1 MRKLNKKQNGI
12 TLIALIVTI
21 IVLIVLAGVSIN
33 LVAGSDGILK
43 KATTA
48 VDKNA
53 TANAEEEIN
62 LALDALKVEYYKDL
76 YTTQSLKEY
85 LLEKCSNFPT
95 ESGQI
100 TSNDSQLIYS
110 DKNGNKSYIEL
121 SDDGDII
128 SIRHSNSSASNDTL
142 NVIFMIGDGMGQNHI
157 KSGEINKGSKLYMQT
172 IPNRTEVTTYSY
184 SVSNDGAAATDSA
197 ASATALATGIKTKN
211 YYVGKDPNQN
221 NVQNLTEYSKSLG
234 LKTGTVSTQTIYH
247 ATPAGFTAHTSNRSD
262 YPLIARRQVTEENV
276 DLMIGGGQ
284 QYFSGTQDLRQQ
296 MIENGYNYITNFSDL
311 SNYGKDQKV
320 IGAFSWDRMTK
331 DSSGNAINANPTLAQ
346 MTEAALSRLENNQG
360 FFVMIEGS
368 DIDTYS
374 HKGQM
379 ANMLNE
385 LQCFDNAIK
394 VAMNYVDSHPNT
406 LLIVTA
412 DHETGGLSL
421 NNVTSKNQ
429 LTDSLFTNRGS
440 YEYDHTNQNVFVYT
454 YGKYAEELTNHGT
467 IDNTDI
473 HHFVKEKL
481 QKTYQK

>member
-1 MRKLNKKQNGI
+1 M
-12 TLIALIVTI
+12 
-21 IVLIVLAGVSIN
+21 
-33 LVAGSDGILK
+33 
-43 KATTA
+43 
-48 VDKNA
+48 
-53 TANAEEEIN
+53 
-62 LALDALKVEYYKDL
+62 
-76 YTTQSLKEY
+76 
-85 LLEKCSNFPT
+85 
-95 ESGQI
+95 
-100 TSNDSQLIYS
+100 
-110 DKNGNKSYIEL
+110 
-121 SDDGDII
+121 
-128 SIRHSNSSASNDTL
+128 
-142 NVIFMIGDGMGQNHI
+142 
-157 KSGEINKGSKLYMQT
+157 
-172 IPNRTEVTTYSY
+172 
-184 SVSNDGAAATDSA
+184 
-197 ASATALATGIKTKN
+197 
-211 YYVGKDPNQN
+211 
-221 NVQNLTEYSKSLG
+221 LG
-234 LKTGTVSTQTIYH
+234 GC
-247 ATPAGFTAHTSNRSD
+247 
-262 YPLIARRQVTEENV
+262 
-276 DLMIGGGQ
+276 Q
-284 QYFSGTQDLRQQ
+284 QYFSGTQDLRQE
-296 MIENGYNYITNFSDL
+296 MAANGYNYITNFADL
-311 SNYGKDQKV
+311 SKYGKDKKV

-331 DSSGNAINANPTLAQ
+331 DSSDNAINANPTLAQ

-394 VAMNYVDSHPNT
+394 VSMDYVDRHPNT
-406 LLIVTA
+406 LLIITA

>member
-43 KATTA
+43 KATSA

-85 LLEKCSNFPT
+85 LLEKCSNSFST
-95 ESGQI
+95 ESGKI

-184 SVSNDGAAATDSA
+184 SVSNEGAAATDSA

-211 YYVGKDPNQN
+211 YYVGKDPNKN

-247 ATPAGFTAHTSNRSD
+247 ATPAGFTAHTSDRAN
-262 YPLIARRQVTEENV
+262 YALIAKRQVTEENV

-284 QYFSGTQDLRQQ
+284 QHLNGLTQEMAD
-296 MIENGYNYITNFSDL
+296 NGYNYITNFTDL
-311 SNYGKDQKV
+311 SKYGKDQKV

-331 DSSGNAINANPTLAQ
+331 DNSGNAINANPTLAQ